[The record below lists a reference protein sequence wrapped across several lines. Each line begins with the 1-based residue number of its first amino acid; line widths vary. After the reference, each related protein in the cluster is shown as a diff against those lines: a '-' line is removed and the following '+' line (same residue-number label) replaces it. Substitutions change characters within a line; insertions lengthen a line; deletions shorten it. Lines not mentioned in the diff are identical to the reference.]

1 MKINLEKISIE
12 VEDKKLN
19 IKINDGISLPQTLYK
34 YYSLS
39 DRAVESIENQTIH
52 FGHAFSMNDLMDGN
66 FLLWDFDSFLETF
79 MFELEIPSSEK
90 KDVHVSLLKKLSDEF
105 LKYLGYFCL
114 CENYMNDL
122 LWTHYTAE
130 RGYCLEF
137 DREKL
142 LDNFKEYQHYFF
154 PVNYSDL
161 KMINFQ
167 EYSDRIVTGNKV
179 SVGAN
184 IPTFYSLANKEKF
197 WSYEK
202 EWRLV
207 IRDESFTEMENP
219 QVIISEEQKKIQSE
233 NLQSR
238 NLKINKDLINKVI
251 LATLFFNNDRFN
263 KVDRTADNTFR
274 YQFVQDK
281 NQKNL
286 QKFLTI
292 LMTEFTDKIYQVEKI
307 VSNDRIF
314 RELKYQVEILDIND
328 ESLEIR
334 RTKC

>member
-12 VEDKKLN
+12 VEDKKLD
-19 IKINDGISLPQTLYK
+19 IKINDGIELPKSLYK

-39 DRAVESIENQTIH
+39 YRAVESLENHTVH

-66 FLLWDFDSFLETF
+66 FLLWDFNRFLDTF
-79 MFELEIPSSEK
+79 MYEMQIPQIARV
-90 KDVHVSLLKKLSDEF
+90 DLHADLIKKLSDEF

-122 LWTHYTAE
+122 LWSHYTAE

-142 LDNFKEYQHYFF
+142 LDNFKEHQNYFF
-154 PVNYSDL
+154 PINYSDL
-161 KMINFQ
+161 KKIDFQ
-167 EYSDRIVTGNKV
+167 EYSDRIVVGNKV

-184 IPTFYSLANKEKF
+184 IPLFYSLANKEKF
-197 WSYEK
+197 WSYER

-207 IRDESFTEMENP
+207 IRDERFSAIVNP
-219 QVIISEEQKKIQSE
+219 QVIISDEEKKIQNQ
-233 NLQSR
+233 NLHSR
-238 NLKINKDLINKVI
+238 NLKIELDSINKVI

-263 KVDRTADNTFR
+263 NIEKIDNTSFR
-274 YQFVQDK
+274 LQFTENKEKID
-281 NQKNL
+281 L

-292 LMTEFTDKIYQVEKI
+292 LKNEFPDKIFQVEKVVGDKI
-307 VSNDRIF
+307 SREIKYKLDILDVSNEF
-314 RELKYQVEILDIND
+314 VDIRYNN
-328 ESLEIR
+328 
-334 RTKC
+334 C